1 MIELFLVLGFIVF
14 CCVTIYVF
22 HRISRQ
28 NTNPLPQSSSFRR
41 DPRLP
46 GFNLNT
52 HDFNIF
58 RCPLGHQYETRY
70 ETHFCC
76 PRCHQNYAHANH
88 NVRVCIY
95 NDPQCGIS
103 VCGNCIRRI
112 NNDADACAAA
122 VNMPYLYRN
131 PFACH
136 QLFIQ
141 CGKFT
146 EDMTPLTNG
155 SYLLKLG
162 ENLHLF
168 LDLQFEES
176 DLCGHVGSLKILQ
189 GMDCDVENIKGF
201 YGCKTSRLALCFT
214 FNNEEIELRGT
225 VHDQGEYVKGIFTYK
240 GKNHQEK
247 FTLHRIGFCAT
258 AGEGNDVGNKESEG
272 DIPLSKLSR
281 YQTCMELKERN
292 ITKISVKDAFDEK
305 DNETKIFNTISEDN
319 DCQICFDHAIDC
331 VILPCGHLCMC
342 SICGDKM
349 KENPVCPICRTNIK
363 HIMIPQ

>member
-1 MIELFLVLGFIVF
+1 M
-14 CCVTIYVF
+14 
-22 HRISRQ
+22 
-28 NTNPLPQSSSFRR
+28 PQRSSFIR
-41 DPRLP
+41 DPRLQ

-52 HDFNIF
+52 QQSQRHLFDEQDFNVF

-70 ETHFCC
+70 QTNFCC
-76 PRCHQNYAHANH
+76 PRCHQNYTHANP
-88 NVRVCIY
+88 NVRVCVY
-95 NDPQCGIS
+95 NDSQCDIS

-112 NNDADACAAA
+112 NNGDDAA
-122 VNMPYLYRN
+122 VNMPFLYRN
-131 PFACH
+131 PFAGH

-201 YGCKTSRLALCFT
+201 YGCKTSRLALSFT

-225 VHDQGEYVKGIFTYK
+225 VHDQGEYVKGIFTRK
-240 GKNHQEK
+240 ANDHQLGEEK

-258 AGEGNDVGNKESEG
+258 AGQGNGVGDKESEG
-272 DIPLSKLSR
+272 DISLSKLSR
-281 YQTCMELKERN
+281 YETCMELKERN

-305 DNETKIFNTISEDN
+305 EHETKIFNTISEDN

-363 HIMIPQ
+363 HVMIPH